1 MEPETF
7 DDKRSQSVETTT
19 EEAKVKIF
27 KQILIKRKEDRKQQL
42 VEVVMRQTDYDEDTA
57 RNKLTVH
64 DYDVSKTILEYMK
77 PPEEDKEDKEG
88 KKNSRNQMLYGEF
101 RRFLDEASTTHRRA
115 QDHEEKRAQHTQTL
129 KDKRDAA
136 TRAMKEEN
144 TK

>member
-1 MEPETF
+1 MEPEAF
-7 DDKRSQSVETTT
+7 DDKLTPSIEST
-19 EEAKVKIF
+19 EAAKVKMY
-27 KQILIKRKEDRKQQL
+27 KQMMLKRQEDRKQQL

-101 RRFLDEASTTHRRA
+101 RRFLDEASTTHRKA
-115 QDHEEKRAQHTQTL
+115 QEQEEKRAQYIQML
-129 KDKRDAA
+129 ESKRETAS
-136 TRAMKEEN
+136 RAMKEEI